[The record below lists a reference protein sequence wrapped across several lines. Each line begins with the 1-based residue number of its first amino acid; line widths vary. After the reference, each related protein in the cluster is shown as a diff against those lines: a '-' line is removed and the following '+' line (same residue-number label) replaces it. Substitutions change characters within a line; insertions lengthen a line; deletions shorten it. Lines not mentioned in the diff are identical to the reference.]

1 MKPSKILI
9 FVLSVILLIVVI
21 KCVRGCRSR
30 EGFADFISESIN
42 SKIGTNKYEIS
53 TNRNNIRKNI
63 YNIGKNTSEIS
74 NNRYKIA
81 NNERTLKTNI
91 YNIKKNTELI
101 TELITTLA
109 GRVTQLDNTL
119 TSYKATQKVT
129 DDNQDAALIS
139 YKTFQ
144 SDIDNGQNSKFDS
157 YKATQ
162 QVIDDTQT
170 KDLASYKTLQQV
182 IDDTQTKDL
191 ASYKTLQQVTDE
203 GQNAEHSDH
212 IKAFKTL
219 QASAKDT
226 DGQLVG
232 WQNMFETAQIDL
244 GLKIKCQNTD
254 TGEWGDEP
262 NEFCPAWL
270 SG

>member
-182 IDDTQTKDL
+182 
-191 ASYKTLQQVTDE
+191 TDE